1 MNELLT
7 AQNIYIVSSLLVF
20 IYFIYIV
27 SLPEKKENFV
37 ITSLKEN
44 LSIINPEF
52 KKLDI
57 RESDSSYTED
67 KSVIYLCLKNE
78 NGETYPLNT
87 IIYVAL
93 HEIAHYL
100 NKSDYG
106 HTEKFQE
113 IFNDLL
119 CKASE
124 KGIYDPSK
132 PHSSF
137 YCGVDIRGISMP
149 SCKI

>member
-1 MNELLT
+1 MNCNSYL
-7 AQNIYIVSSLLVF
+7 IVASLLFLYV
-20 IYFIYIV
+20 IYV
-27 SLPEKKENFV
+27 VALPQKKESFV
-37 ITSLKEN
+37 ITDLKEH
-44 LSIINPEF
+44 LSVINPDF
-52 KKLDI
+52 KDLDI

-67 KSVIYLCLKNE
+67 KSTIYLCLRDEK
-78 NGETYPLNT
+78 GEVYPLNT

-100 NKSDYG
+100 NRTDYG

-119 CKASE
+119 CKAAS

-137 YCGVDIRGISMP
+137 YCGVDIRGITMP
-149 SCKI
+149 SCRV